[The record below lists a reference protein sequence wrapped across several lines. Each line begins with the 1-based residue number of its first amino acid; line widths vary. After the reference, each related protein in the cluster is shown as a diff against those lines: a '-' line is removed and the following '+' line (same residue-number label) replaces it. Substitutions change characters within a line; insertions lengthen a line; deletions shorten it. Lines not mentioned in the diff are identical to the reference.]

1 MMSYGILEIKQWG
14 TIMNVTLQNT
24 LTQIFSYKQQQ
35 YFRQADIFADINTE
49 LFESIYCIP
58 ISIFYS
64 TDIWTKPIF
73 MLILEAKR
81 HVPAS
86 R

>member
-1 MMSYGILEIKQWG
+1 MIYGILEIKQWG

-24 LTQIFSYKQQQ
+24 LTQIFSPKRQQ
-35 YFRQADIFADINTE
+35 YFLEADLFTDINTE